1 MATSSLVVIGS
12 LNLDLSAS
20 TLRLP
25 LPGET
30 VIGGDLLTAPGGKG
44 GNQAVAMARLGAR
57 VTMVGRT
64 GDDDPGR
71 RLRTSLVAAGV
82 SIAGVAVDETAPSG
96 AALIFVDEAGE
107 NSIVVAP
114 GANSR
119 VCPADVDAVRRVVA
133 EAPVVVLQ
141 LEIPLATV
149 AHGAKVA
156 TGTVVLNPAPAAELP
171 PDLLAEVEVLVPNRT
186 ELAILAGEAPAES
199 LAGVTDQALGL
210 KGIKSLV
217 VTLGAEGALVVENGR
232 AVHIAA
238 EKVEAVD
245 TTGAGDA
252 FVGALAVGIS
262 EGADLA
268 SAARLACR
276 AAAVAVGR
284 RGAQSALATREDL
297 S

>member
-119 VCPADVDAVRRVVA
+119 VCPADVDAVRRMVA

-171 PDLLAEVEVLVPNRT
+171 PDLLAEVDVLVPNRT

-210 KGIKSLV
+210 KGVKW
-217 VTLGAEGALVVENGR
+217 
-232 AVHIAA
+232 
-238 EKVEAVD
+238 
-245 TTGAGDA
+245 
-252 FVGALAVGIS
+252 
-262 EGADLA
+262 
-268 SAARLACR
+268 
-276 AAAVAVGR
+276 
-284 RGAQSALATREDL
+284 
-297 S
+297 